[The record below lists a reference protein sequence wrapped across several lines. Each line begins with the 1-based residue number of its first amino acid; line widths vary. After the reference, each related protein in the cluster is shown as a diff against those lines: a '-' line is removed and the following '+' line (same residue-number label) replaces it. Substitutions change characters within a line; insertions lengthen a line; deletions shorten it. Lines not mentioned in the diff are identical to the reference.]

1 MRNKKILSIIKF
13 AAMLLLLIPFIVVTI
28 TEYGS
33 FHSPWLFIM
42 LMFLMY
48 LDSIIIVWLLFE
60 IKRTFIL
67 KKTAL
72 GLSMF
77 LLGGW
82 IIALVTTFAT
92 KSGSLIPAE
101 HVFGGIYGAFT
112 ATAVILGVY
121 AWISNR
127 VYKRKYNDSD
137 ANNAETRPLADSE
150 TNVID
155 TVNTATESNQEQKLN
170 AKERRKLKRQK
181 LHNEIIINDEPTD
194 TIQSDNVESI
204 ATQDIA
210 STDNSIDNNHENI
223 ATSIECVK
231 DTDGDTREN
240 TSDIH
245 ADNIIISDTVTII
258 EDQPEIAQGE
268 LTEIEA
274 VVEEPLDKAQ
284 YEMTTT
290 DFESFATEQFEVV
303 KDESQTDT
311 SNEIII
317 QPSIDNTLESEEVAA
332 DAIDDGGELSSQL
345 DDLAFDGDDSLSDE
359 FNRVISAFDD
369 LTDEPDSGND
379 SISAFD
385 DLTDASNSDG
395 YKPIKIN
402 VFENDTVIPSDVEV
416 VKNEFV
422 ASGKFV
428 DYSIKDETRG
438 MYEEIENEN
447 EKKIAL
453 MTDLSKVIITSNVNA
468 TIVPIEYEILER
480 TFENK
485 LRQSDNDAKEYYS
498 VIKNRF
504 LSYDGVK
511 SRVSK
516 LADTFK
522 CGGDVVCKI
531 TVSGK
536 TLLVNLSLDCTK
548 YDAKYYKFVDVG
560 DMSKFADTPMRIKIK
575 NKLTLKRCL
584 EIIDIMFD
592 ELHVISSPIESI
604 DYATQYPRVENAV
617 IFMNSIAHLIRR
629 E

>member
-112 ATAVILGVY
+112 ATAVILGIY

-127 VYKRKYNDSD
+127 VYKRKHNDSD
-137 ANNAETRPLADSE
+137 VNNAETRPLTDYE
-150 TNVID
+150 TKVI
-155 TVNTATESNQEQKLN
+155 NNATESEPQQQLN

-181 LHNEIIINDEPTD
+181 LHNETITSDKPID
-194 TIQSDNVESI
+194 TIQADYVDSV
-204 ATQDIA
+204 ATQDTVG
-210 STDNSIDNNHENI
+210 TDELLDNNHEDIVN
-223 ATSIECVK
+223 SVECIENV
-231 DTDGDTREN
+231 DDETR
-240 TSDIH
+240 S
-245 ADNIIISDTVTII
+245 ISDVVIDAEKTILS
-258 EDQPEIAQGE
+258 DSEIA
-268 LTEIEA
+268 
-274 VVEEPLDKAQ
+274 VEEHGDIKDESAVIEIVAEEPIDFTQ
-284 YEMTTT
+284 DETTTT
-290 DFESFATEQFEVV
+290 DFESVVSERSEVVQDETVTDISNEFVGLATE
-303 KDESQTDT
+303 
-311 SNEIII
+311 NA
-317 QPSIDNTLESEEVAA
+317 LESEEVAA
-332 DAIDDGGELSSQL
+332 DAIDDAGELSSQL
-345 DDLAFDGDDSLSDE
+345 DDLAFDSDNALSDE

-369 LTDEPDSGND
+369 LTDEP
-379 SISAFD
+379 
-385 DLTDASNSDG
+385 NSDG

-468 TIVPIEYEILER
+468 TIVPVEYEILER

-498 VIKNRF
+498 VIKNKF

-522 CGGDVVCKI
+522 CGGEVVCKI